1 MDMQK
6 KTVHIMDPLPDDV
19 CYKGY
24 AQIIPYIATFHT
36 IAKRFSL
43 AMKLINSKWDDNIY
57 YWKRIFSA
65 CVTKVPKHKDCY
77 L

>member
-19 CYKGY
+19 CYKDY
-24 AQIIPYIATFHT
+24 AQIMPYIATFHT

-43 AMKLINSKWDDNIY
+43 AMKLINSKWDGNIY
-57 YWKRIFSA
+57 YWKRIFHA
-65 CVTKVPKHKDCY
+65 CVTKVPKYKDW
-77 L
+77 

>member
-6 KTVHIMDPLPDDV
+6 KIVHIMDPLPDDA

-24 AQIIPYIATFHT
+24 DQIMPYIATFHT

-43 AMKLINSKWDDNIY
+43 AIKLINSKWDDNIY
-57 YWKRIFSA
+57 YWKRIFHA
-65 CVTKVPKHKDCY
+65 YVTKVPKHKDR
-77 L
+77 

>member
-19 CYKGY
+19 WYKGY
-24 AQIIPYIATFHT
+24 AQIMPYIATFHI

-43 AMKLINSKWDDNIY
+43 AMKLINSKWDGNIY
-57 YWKRIFSA
+57 DWKRIFPA
-65 CVTKVPKHKDCY
+65 CVTKVPKHKDW
-77 L
+77 

>member
-6 KTVHIMDPLPDDV
+6 KNVHIMDPLPDDV

-24 AQIIPYIATFHT
+24 DQIMPYATFHT

-43 AMKLINSKWDDNIY
+43 AMKLTNS
-57 YWKRIFSA
+57 
-65 CVTKVPKHKDCY
+65 
-77 L
+77 

>member
-6 KTVHIMDPLPDDV
+6 KTMHIMDPLPDDV

-24 AQIIPYIATFHT
+24 AQIMSYIATFHT

-43 AMKLINSKWDDNIY
+43 AMKLINSKWDGNIY
-57 YWKRIFSA
+57 YRKRIFSA
-65 CVTKVPKHKDCY
+65 CGTKVPKHKDW
-77 L
+77 

>member
-1 MDMQK
+1 MQK
-6 KTVHIMDPLPDDV
+6 KIVHIMDPLPDDV

-24 AQIIPYIATFHT
+24 DQIMPYIAIFHT

-43 AMKLINSKWDDNIY
+43 AMKLTNSKWNGNIY
-57 YWKRIFSA
+57 YWKQKFLHVLQKFQKI
-65 CVTKVPKHKDCY
+65 KIDNH